1 MLLFDRPFISIGVLF
16 EDIYLVTGNAE
27 DFIVDQEHCY
37 DLLIKMPHEVHFRP
51 LFFVSKVKVATLAEE
66 YVFLNAEDLLEEA
79 HSSVLLCNRLADSV
93 FKLVSCRP
101 AAELDTLTAVVLP
114 LVHRELEACLALHST
129 ASLHQES
136 LVGDVDV
143 RAKGAL
149 LANLDL
155 RLRLFMKV

>member
-1 MLLFDRPFISIGVLF
+1 
-16 EDIYLVTGNAE
+16 
-27 DFIVDQEHCY
+27 
-37 DLLIKMPHEVHFRP
+37 MPHEVHFRP
-51 LFFVSKVKVATLAEE
+51 LFFVSKVEVATLAEE
-66 YVFLNAEDLLEEA
+66 YVFLNTEDLLEEA
-79 HSSVLLCNRLADSV
+79 HSSVLLCNRLADSE

-129 ASLHQES
+129 ASLHQDS
-136 LVGDVDV
+136 LVGDADV

-155 RLRLFMKV
+155 RLRLFLKV